1 VSSYLYNKKNGAAL
15 RVAMALQAMATGP
28 FRVPYAVTAPMG
40 LGYKLAGT
48 INATYDG
55 GIDVPLEDFSGANIN
70 TISETS
76 KRFPKFNIKTK
87 RCRPKIPH
95 LLCIEFLQELC
106 LSTTFD
112 GF

>member
-1 VSSYLYNKKNGAAL
+1 
-15 RVAMALQAMATGP
+15 MATGP

-95 LLCIEFLQELC
+95 LLCIEFLQNICNDQYEHI
-106 LSTTFD
+106 
-112 GF
+112 